1 MCLTTK
7 TKKVSIAEDDIV
19 CYKVVMLCSD
29 GEFSTPFQKAVI
41 PNAIISGNASFW
53 ASGDKEITYW
63 PIVDVY
69 TVGQGYIHTYEK
81 LVSAVRFCKSEVMWE
96 ENISHASYRIFE
108 CRIPKGTEY
117 YAGCDDLYEPSFASE
132 KITFKT
138 QIR

>member
-7 TKKVSIAEDDIV
+7 TKKVSIAEDNIV

-41 PNAIISGNASFW
+41 SKAIISGKSPFF

-63 PIVDVY
+63 PIVDEY
-69 TVGQGYIHTYEK
+69 TVGQGYIHTYEN

-96 ENISHASYRIFE
+96 NIDVSYCIFE
-108 CRIPKGTEY
+108 CMIPKGTKY
-117 YAGCDDLYEPSFASE
+117 YDGCNDLYEPSFASE
-132 KITFKT
+132 KIIFKA